1 MGSPD
6 VVSKGLLL
14 LLLSDL
20 LILETAKEGAG

>member
-6 VVSKGLLL
+6 VVSKGLL